1 MTISA
6 PTVKTVV
13 AGAGAIISAQA
24 IPAVFYDN
32 SHVQVWVV
40 SYSDGVPTETRL
52 TETDD
57 YTITKSQVAGS
68 RPAAYSGSVSTIDAV
83 ATGSN
88 LVILVYPPNSQ
99 TSSIAAGGYNP
110 AELERLH
117 DAAAVRDQS
126 LLDRLAGVLRMAMD
140 WQGSA
145 PLVAPG
151 TADTVLAWDSD
162 AEKIVPGPSITDI
175 AAANTAVTEA
185 EAAAG
190 DAQDAADAAA
200 DSAAAAAASAGTAS
214 SQATAA
220 AASASAADTSAT
232 SASSSASSA
241 ASAATAAANSA
252 TTAGTNASAASA
264 SASAASSSAT
274 SASASATT
282 ASSAA
287 TTATTQATAAAASAS
302 AAAASATGAAS
313 SATASATAQAAAE
326 AAQAA
331 AETAETNAAASATA
345 AASSATAASGSAT
358 AAASSA
364 TAAATSETNAG
375 NSATAAAASASAAA
389 TSETNAASSA
399 SAAASARDATLAAFD
414 SFDDRYLGA
423 KSSDPTL
430 DNDGDPLAAGML
442 YYNTSTEVMKV
453 YTGSSWVA
461 AYVSGSDFVP
471 LAGGTMTGALTLS
484 GDPTADLHAATK
496 QYVDTGLAG
505 KAATSHTHD
514 DRYYTETETDTL
526 LAGKSD
532 TGHTHTFAS
541 LTSKPTTL
549 AGFGITDAYTQ
560 TEIDTALSGK
570 SDTSHTHAFA
580 DLTSKPTTIAGY
592 GITDAYTD
600 SEVDTLL
607 AGKSDTGHVH
617 TFASLTSKPTTLS
630 GYGITDAQGLNSNL
644 TAFAGLSGAAD
655 KLPYF
660 TAAATLALADLTAFA
675 RTLLDDAN
683 AAAVLST
690 LGLSNVLFKDVENQA
705 ITGGGEVTSKA
716 LGTKTSGTTTIDV
729 ADRMLQDMT
738 MNGSITLT
746 IGTPKGATMVDIVM
760 GASATLITESGIDYS
775 TGDPWTYTS
784 GHKFRCHMSNGANG
798 KMLIRQKMQ

>member
-151 TADTVLAWDSD
+151 TADTVLAWDSA

-505 KAATSHTHD
+505 KAATSHTH
-514 DRYYTETETDTL
+514 
-526 LAGKSD
+526 
-532 TGHTHTFAS
+532 
-541 LTSKPTTL
+541 
-549 AGFGITDAYTQ
+549 
-560 TEIDTALSGK
+560 
-570 SDTSHTHAFA
+570 AFA